1 MTKRTILCLGMVGL
15 WILTLAGAAQTDTKD
30 SALAVKARIVES
42 CSCDPA
48 CPCMFGSPMTN
59 ETCEGS
65 RLYEI
70 LEGSFRGVD
79 VGGLKVVVTFSV
91 GKWVKYYVAD
101 GATDK
106 QVKVV
111 EPLISRVS
119 PVFDVK
125 VLSVERAPIS
135 VERTAKRVRFS
146 VPASTVEIEMMEGL
160 AGGPIKIQDLPYH
173 DLANYVQYKSV
184 ENSHHSADI
193 QFHYSGTNGFTSTV
207 HTKE

>member
-1 MTKRTILCLGMVGL
+1 MKKRMIIGIGIIGF
-15 WILTLAGAAQTDTKD
+15 WILAVASAAPTNREEP
-30 SALAVKARIVES
+30 AWAIKAQIVES

-48 CPCMFGSPMTN
+48 CPCMFGSSMTN

-70 LEGSFRGVD
+70 QEGHFGGVD
-79 VGGLKVVVTFSV
+79 VAGVKVVVTFSV

-119 PVFDVK
+119 PVFDVE
-125 VLSVERAPIS
+125 VLSIESVRVSVERREKKI
-135 VERTAKRVRFS
+135 RFS
-146 VPASTVEIEMMEGL
+146 VPASTVEIELMEGL
-160 AGGPIKIQDLPYH
+160 AGKPIKMRDLPYH

-184 ENSHHSADI
+184 ENSHQSADI
-193 QFHYSGTNGFTSTV
+193 QFNYSGTNGFTSTV
-207 HTKE
+207 DATG